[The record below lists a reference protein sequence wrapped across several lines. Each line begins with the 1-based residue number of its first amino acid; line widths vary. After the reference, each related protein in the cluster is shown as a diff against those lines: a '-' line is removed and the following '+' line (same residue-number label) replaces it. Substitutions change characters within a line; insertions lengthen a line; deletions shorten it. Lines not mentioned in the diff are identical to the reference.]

1 MRGVGLAVLGIIV
14 VVIGVLAASALFTVH
29 QTQQGIVLQFGNPK
43 QVIKEPGLHFKL
55 PFIQN
60 VEYLE
65 ARVLDFAPRAE
76 EIITS
81 DQKRVVMDSF
91 LRYRISDPLKFYQTV
106 GSEFGAQSRLDGVV
120 ISSLRLVVGSS
131 NFSSIL
137 SEERENIMRTIRGEV
152 NQQAQAFGIEIV
164 DFRIRRTDLPDAN
177 AQSIYQRMQTERER
191 EAKEFRAQ
199 GEEVSQRIRARAD
212 RERTVL
218 LAESQKKSQI
228 LRGEGDALAIKIYAD
243 SFGQDPEFFAF
254 YRSMEAYR
262 KALGQDGTT
271 MVLSPDSD
279 FFSFFG
285 DITGKPREAGGQR

>member
-1 MRGVGLAVLGIIV
+1 MRGVGLAVVGIIV

-43 QVIKEPGLHFKL
+43 RVIKEPGLHFKL

-152 NQQAQAFGIEIV
+152 NQQAEAFGIEIV

-228 LRGEGDALAIKIYAD
+228 LRGEGDALAVKIYAD

>member
-1 MRGVGLAVLGIIV
+1 MRGVGLAVIGIIV
-14 VVIGVLAASALFTVH
+14 VVVGVLAASVLFTVH

-43 QVIKEPGLHFKL
+43 RVIKEPGLHFKL

-91 LRYRISDPLKFYQTV
+91 LRYRINDPLKFYQTV

-137 SEERENIMRTIRGEV
+137 SEERESIMLTIRGEV
-152 NQQAQAFGIEIV
+152 NQQAEAFGLEIV

-262 KALGQDGTT
+262 KALGKDGTT

-285 DITGKPREAGGQR
+285 NIAGKPLEAGGRR

>member
-1 MRGVGLAVLGIIV
+1 MRGVGLAVIGIIV

-43 QVIKEPGLHFKL
+43 RVIKEPGLHFKL

-91 LRYRISDPLKFYQTV
+91 LRYRINDPLKFYQTV

-137 SEERENIMRTIRGEV
+137 SEERESIMRTIRGEV
-152 NQQAQAFGIEIV
+152 NQQAEAFGIEIV

-285 DITGKPREAGGQR
+285 DIAGKPRETGGQR

>member
-1 MRGVGLAVLGIIV
+1 MRGVGLAVIGIIV

-43 QVIKEPGLHFKL
+43 RVIKEPGLHFKL

-137 SEERENIMRTIRGEV
+137 SEERENIMRMIRGEV
-152 NQQAQAFGIEIV
+152 NQQAEAFGIEIV

-285 DITGKPREAGGQR
+285 DIAGKPREAGGQR